1 MCLNS
6 DTVYFSVV
14 CSLDAWMYW
23 IYFFQLVNW
32 KSVSSLWLWRS
43 CSISSLSTNRQ
54 WHVSR
59 ASDICRIIW
68 MLSRVKRKRGRN
80 CQRNGMV
87 ASGNVWPSNCMF
99 LLSADDKNILSLLL
113 FWHHLGTLNSIV
125 KSRMNSDFDQRMKDS
140 LWLPPPPAVRKIV
153 RTVGGF
159 RHSPYVV
166 PHFPSSSTIPPPLSP
181 WPSVRGSSGGLV
193 IPPPP
198 LPGIKF
204 HLTLSLSR
212 GAAGA
217 EG

>member
-1 MCLNS
+1 MAQYIFFVNKQTKTCLQGVWHLPDN
-6 DTVYFSVV
+6 
-14 CSLDAWMYW
+14 LDAFPSQAQKRTKLPERRYGWVT
-23 IYFFQLVNW
+23 QLE
-32 KSVSSLWLWRS
+32 
-43 CSISSLSTNRQ
+43 
-54 WHVSR
+54 
-59 ASDICRIIW
+59 
-68 MLSRVKRKRGRN
+68 
-80 CQRNGMV
+80 
-87 ASGNVWPSNCMF
+87 SGNVWPSNCMF